1 MQTDI
6 FAEVEKQAKSSAP
19 ARASWRGVLSLNVP
33 SLGLG
38 SVQYHLRAA
47 KAHGDQKPVNFVKVD
62 KISDQQVVARDVP
75 KLFSYKL
82 GPNGERL
89 DVAEIPYDQ
98 VKDKVKFDDEYLV
111 FAKNEK
117 RYFLKDQLEINGV
130 WAEVPASQTVD
141 KQDGEE
147 IAPFERTT
155 DVEVDEE
162 GYVPIGRIAEY
173 KFKEVYQ
180 LAPDT
185 DKKVR
190 ESSSRVMKLARHLL
204 GKQSALV
211 AFFSWGR
218 GYQYYTAVIFP
229 YERRDGKLWLL
240 MGMSE
245 GVLQLDDTWSLETDK
260 EMQPVSPM
268 PLATVK
274 RKPKVDISK

>member
-1 MQTDI
+1 
-6 FAEVEKQAKSSAP
+6 
-19 ARASWRGVLSLNVP
+19 LNVP

-47 KAHGDQKPVNFVKVD
+47 KAHGDQKPVSFVKVD
-62 KISDQQVVARDVP
+62 RESGQQVVGRDVP

-89 DVAEIPYDQ
+89 DVTEIPYEE
-98 VKDKVKFDDEYLV
+98 VKDKVKFNDEYLV

-117 RYFLKDQLEINGV
+117 RYFLKDQLEINGL
-130 WAEVPASQTVD
+130 WTEIPPNQTVD
-141 KQDGEE
+141 KQDGED
-147 IAPFERTT
+147 IAPFDRTT
-155 DVEVDEE
+155 DIEVDEE
-162 GYVPIGRIAEY
+162 GYVPMERIAEY

-180 LAPDT
+180 LSPDT

-190 ESSSRVMKLARHLL
+190 ESSSRVMKLSRHLL
-204 GKQSALV
+204 EKQSALV

-245 GVLQLDDTWSLETDK
+245 GVLQLEESWSLESDPDK
-260 EMQPVSPM
+260 ESVSPM

-274 RKPKVDISK
+274 RKPQVNISK

>member
-6 FAEVEKQAKSSAP
+6 FAEVEKQAKSVP

-38 SVQYHLRAA
+38 SVQYHVRAA
-47 KAHGDQKPVNFVKVD
+47 KAHGDQKPVEFVKVD

-75 KLFSYKL
+75 KFFSYKL

-89 DVAEIPYDQ
+89 DVTEIPYDQ
-98 VKDKVKFDDEYLV
+98 VKDKVKYNDDYLV
-111 FAKNEK
+111 FAKNER
-117 RYFLKDQLEINGV
+117 RYFLRDQLEINGI
-130 WAEVPASQTVD
+130 WTEVPASQTVD
-141 KQDGEE
+141 KQDGED

-155 DVEVDEE
+155 DIEVGEE

-190 ESSSRVMKLARHLL
+190 ESSSRVMKLSRHLL
-204 GKQSALV
+204 EKQSALV

-245 GVLQLDDTWSLETDK
+245 GVLQLDDAWSLETDR
-260 EMQPVSPM
+260 EAEPAAPM
-268 PLATVK
+268 PLAAVK

>member
-1 MQTDI
+1 LQTDV
-6 FAEVEKQAKSSAP
+6 FAEVEKQAKSVP

-47 KAHGDQKPVNFVKVD
+47 KAHGDQKPVSFVKVD
-62 KISDQQVVARDVP
+62 KNTDQQVVARDVP

-82 GPNGERL
+82 GPSGERL
-89 DVAEIPYDQ
+89 DVTEIPYEE
-98 VKDKVKFDDEYLV
+98 VKDKVKFDDNSLV

-117 RYFLKDQLEINGV
+117 RYFLKDALEVSGV
-130 WAEVPASQTVD
+130 WTEVPPSQIVD
-141 KQDGEE
+141 KQDGDEV
-147 IAPFERTT
+147 APFDRTT
-155 DVEVDEE
+155 DIEVDEE
-162 GYVPIGRIAEY
+162 GYVPMERIAEY

-180 LAPDT
+180 VAPDT
-185 DKKVR
+185 DKKVL
-190 ESSSRVMKLARHLL
+190 ESAARVTKLARHLME
-204 GKQSALV
+204 KQSALV

-245 GVLQLDDTWSLETDK
+245 GVLQLDETWSLESDPEAT
-260 EMQPVSPM
+260 PVSPM

-274 RKPKVDISK
+274 RKPQVNISK

>member
-1 MQTDI
+1 
-6 FAEVEKQAKSSAP
+6 VEKQAKSVP

-38 SVQYHLRAA
+38 SVQYHMRAA
-47 KAHGDQKPVNFVKVD
+47 KAHGDQKPVEFVKVD

-75 KLFSYKL
+75 KFFSYKL

-89 DVAEIPYDQ
+89 DVTEIPYDQ
-98 VKDKVKFDDEYLV
+98 VKDKVKYNDDYLV
-111 FAKNEK
+111 FAKNER
-117 RYFLKDQLEINGV
+117 RYFLRDQLEINGI
-130 WAEVPASQTVD
+130 WTEVPASQTVD
-141 KQDGEE
+141 KQDGED

-155 DVEVDEE
+155 DIEVDEE
-162 GYVPIGRIAEY
+162 GYVHIGRIAEY

-190 ESSSRVMKLARHLL
+190 ESSSRVMKLSRHLL
-204 GKQSALV
+204 EKQSALV

-245 GVLQLDDTWSLETDK
+245 GVLQLDDTWSLEMDR
-260 EMQPVSPM
+260 EAEPAAPM

>member
-1 MQTDI
+1 LQTDI
-6 FAEVEKQAKSSAP
+6 FAEVDKQAKSVP

-47 KAHGDQKPVNFVKVD
+47 KAHGDQKPVSFVKVD
-62 KISDQQVVARDVP
+62 KATGQQVVARDVP

-89 DVAEIPYDQ
+89 DVTEIPYEE
-98 VKDKVKFDDEYLV
+98 VKDRVKFNEESLV

-117 RYFLKDQLEINGV
+117 RFFLKDQLEINGV
-130 WAEVPASQTVD
+130 WTEIPANQTVD
-141 KQDGEE
+141 KQDGEDV
-147 IAPFERTT
+147 APFERTT
-155 DVEVDEE
+155 DIEVDEE
-162 GYVPIGRIAEY
+162 GYVPMERIAEY

-180 LAPDT
+180 LSPDT

-204 GKQSALV
+204 EKQSALV

-245 GVLQLDDTWSLETDK
+245 GVLQLDENWSLESDPEK
-260 EMQPVSPM
+260 DPVSPM
-268 PLATVK
+268 PLAAAK
-274 RKPKVDISK
+274 RKPHVNISK